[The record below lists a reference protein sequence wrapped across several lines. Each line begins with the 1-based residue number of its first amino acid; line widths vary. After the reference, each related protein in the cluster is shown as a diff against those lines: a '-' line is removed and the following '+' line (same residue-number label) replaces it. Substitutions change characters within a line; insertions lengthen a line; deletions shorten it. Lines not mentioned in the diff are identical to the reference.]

1 MYMMLVLFVYYT
13 CYINVVTERSP
24 NYLRAQGSTQEISVF
39 ERNLPKPFCDDPQVH
54 DFDDIWWAEH
64 NPP

>member
-1 MYMMLVLFVYYT
+1 MMSVLFVYYT

-54 DFDDIWWAEH
+54 DFDDI
-64 NPP
+64 